1 MCFVGDKEAEE
12 GRRLGP
18 TVTVHCEMRAH
29 YKASVEKTAT
39 LKLLSVDWAVGRQ
52 K

>member
-1 MCFVGDKEAEE
+1 MCFVGGEEAEE

-18 TVTVHCEMRAH
+18 TVHCEMRAH
-29 YKASVEKTAT
+29 YKASEKTAT